1 MQTMVVFTMVF
12 LANLG
17 PGSIG
22 FDEFTELPEVPFEAT
37 TFEQDALIKEASA
50 MRVDNKEK
58 EPTAAC
64 DQLIA
69 DETLPFE
76 LRGWAVRQKMKL
88 CTYARREWEA
98 IETGRDWVNKYGEKD
113 TNALKIRAVMGQ
125 IMAQRG
131 HPGFVPLYDDA
142 KAVFEDIFE
151 HYPDDTMLAIQSHV
165 NYAMLLEKLGLMN
178 GALNVLAVQ
187 QYGIA
192 VNALEKFLDTEEE
205 PIADQLRDQ
214 YEKRIADI
222 NSMAHRLMR
231 RGTANAMT
239 QEEYLK
245 MRRSLT
251 ADSTDMQ

>member
-1 MQTMVVFTMVF
+1 
-12 LANLG
+12 
-17 PGSIG
+17 
-22 FDEFTELPEVPFEAT
+22 
-37 TFEQDALIKEASA
+37 
-50 MRVDNKEK
+50 
-58 EPTAAC
+58 
-64 DQLIA
+64 
-69 DETLPFE
+69 
-76 LRGWAVRQKMKL
+76 
-88 CTYARREWEA
+88 
-98 IETGRDWVNKYGEKD
+98 
-113 TNALKIRAVMGQ
+113 
-125 IMAQRG
+125 
-131 HPGFVPLYDDA
+131 
-142 KAVFEDIFE
+142 
-151 HYPDDTMLAIQSHV
+151 MLAIQSHV